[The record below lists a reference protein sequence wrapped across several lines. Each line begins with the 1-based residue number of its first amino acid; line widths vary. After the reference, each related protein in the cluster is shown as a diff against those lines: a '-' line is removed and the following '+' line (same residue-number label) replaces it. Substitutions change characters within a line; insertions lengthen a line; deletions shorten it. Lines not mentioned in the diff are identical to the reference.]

1 MLILVIVL
9 HIVVSLALIGIVLLQ
24 TGKGASIGAVFGS
37 SSQTVFGS
45 RGPASFLHKLT
56 TVAAVVFMLTSLGLT
71 IYKARLNKSSIV
83 TSQPA
88 PAVPGETPPAPTAPQ
103 EAPHHEAP
111 AGR

>member
-1 MLILVIVL
+1 MITAIFVL
-9 HIVVSLALIGIVLLQ
+9 HILVCLALIGIVLLQ

-45 RGPASFLHKLT
+45 RGPTSFLHKLT

-71 IYKARLNKSSIV
+71 IYKVRMRQTSIV

-88 PAVPGETPPAPTAPQ
+88 AQAPSEAPQAATSQ
-103 EAPHHEAP
+103 EAPSPEAP
-111 AGR
+111 DKK